1 LEQVNPGFRSDHV
14 LTMQLALPEVRYSG
28 IKVGLFYQSL
38 LERIQKLPGVEASGM
53 NHFLPFGNSDATL
66 NFQIQGRP
74 PLGTVEQP
82 RAGFRAANP
91 GYFTALRIPLL
102 RGRVFD
108 ASDGERTPK
117 VVVVNEAAARRYW
130 PGENPVGKRILS
142 GLDDSEWSTI
152 VGVVGDV
159 RHTALDVEVK
169 PETYYHYLQIP
180 PHWMSFAEGTIWLV
194 IRTDSDPASMTSA
207 VRREVH
213 SLDPNL
219 PVYNVSTM
227 EELVQ
232 GSVAQARFRTFLL
245 AVFAALALILAL
257 IGLYGVMS
265 YAVTQRTQELG
276 VRSALGAQPA
286 DLLQLVVGHGLR
298 LALSGVG
305 IGLAFALVGTRIIS
319 KLLFGV
325 TAVDPLTF
333 GLTSLGML
341 AAAVAATTIPAVRA
355 TRIAPATALRTE

>member
-1 LEQVNPGFRSDHV
+1 
-14 LTMQLALPEVRYSG
+14 
-28 IKVGLFYQSL
+28 
-38 LERIQKLPGVEASGM
+38 
-53 NHFLPFGNSDATL
+53 
-66 NFQIQGRP
+66 
-74 PLGTVEQP
+74 
-82 RAGFRAANP
+82 
-91 GYFTALRIPLL
+91 
-102 RGRVFD
+102 
-108 ASDGERTPK
+108 
-117 VVVVNEAAARRYW
+117 
-130 PGENPVGKRILS
+130 
-142 GLDDSEWSTI
+142 
-152 VGVVGDV
+152 
-159 RHTALDVEVK
+159 
-169 PETYYHYLQIP
+169 
-180 PHWMSFAEGTIWLV
+180 MSFAEGTIWLV